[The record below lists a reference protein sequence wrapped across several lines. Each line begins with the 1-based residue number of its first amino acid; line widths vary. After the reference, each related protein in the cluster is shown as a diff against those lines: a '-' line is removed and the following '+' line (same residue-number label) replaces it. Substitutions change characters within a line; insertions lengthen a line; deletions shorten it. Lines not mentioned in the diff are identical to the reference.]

1 MGGVSYISVDQS
13 AKNYRGVVVA
23 SESGVLAVL
32 TPSDDSISK
41 SGASHMAIPLHSEYS
56 SLNIVILINSM
67 PTHELLHRCDYL
79 LLHRVCRGSA

>member
-32 TPSDDSISK
+32 APSDGSIS
-41 SGASHMAIPLHSEYS
+41 
-56 SLNIVILINSM
+56 NI
-67 PTHELLHRCDYL
+67 
-79 LLHRVCRGSA
+79 